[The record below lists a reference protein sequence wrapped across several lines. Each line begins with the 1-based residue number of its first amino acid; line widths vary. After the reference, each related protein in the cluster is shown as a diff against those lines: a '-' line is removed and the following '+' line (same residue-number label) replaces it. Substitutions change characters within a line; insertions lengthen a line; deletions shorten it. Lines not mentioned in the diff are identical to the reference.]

1 MRNKLN
7 VAGIYINPI
16 QLLCKLI
23 FMLNDINPVI
33 RIIFVIVYIIG
44 FIKIMYELIILTK
57 EGFFTI
63 RKI

>member
-7 VAGIYINPI
+7 IAGIYINPI
-16 QLLCKLI
+16 QLLCKMI
-23 FMLNDINPVI
+23 FMLNNINPII
-33 RIIFVIVYIIG
+33 RIIFVIIYIIG

>member
-7 VAGIYINPI
+7 IAGIYINPI
-16 QLLCKLI
+16 QLLCKMI
-23 FMLNDINPVI
+23 FMLNNINPVI
-33 RIIFVIVYIIG
+33 RIIFVIIYIIG